1 MKNILGTIIV
11 LLFVVLFG
19 SCRGDQ
25 QNKLIGSWEQIPF
38 AEPDTNKI
46 VWHFYAGDAVVIYN
60 VIREEKTDSIHY
72 SYNID
77 GTIFDVFEGANNPKY
92 LPSAGDPRGQY
103 WVDELSDS
111 NFKITKRK
119 HPDGST
125 DGVYLRFEMV
135 KR

>member
-1 MKNILGTIIV
+1 MKDFLKAGII
-11 LLFVVLFG
+11 LLFVALIG
-19 SCRGDQ
+19 GCRGDQ
-25 QNKLIGSWEQIPF
+25 QNKLIGNWEQIPF
-38 AEPDTNKI
+38 TKPDTVKI
-46 VWHFYAGDAVVIYN
+46 FWQFYAGDALIKYTVVN
-60 VIREEKTDSIHY
+60 DKKLDSIHY

-77 GTIFDVFEGANNPKY
+77 GSTFDIFKGTDNPEY

-103 WVDELSDS
+103 WVDKLSDS

-125 DGVYLRFEMV
+125 DAVYLRIEMV